1 MINFREIRETRDWTL
16 FLDRDGV
23 INERLPGLYINKMQD
38 LRLLPGVTDALR
50 TFHDIFRYIIIV
62 TNQQG
67 IGKGLMTED
76 ELETVHAYMLE
87 LIRSSGGRIDHV
99 FYSAALASDGHP
111 DRKPGTG
118 MALKAQSL
126 FPDIDFSRSVM
137 VGDGEGD
144 VLFGQ
149 ALGMKTVWIPSTDP
163 KPDFSIE
170 PDLCCSSLKCFAE
183 KF

>member
-1 MINFREIRETRDWTL
+1 MINFREIKETGNWTL

-23 INERLPGLYINKMQD
+23 INERLPGLYINQMQD
-38 LRLLPGVTDALR
+38 FRLLPGVTDALR
-50 TFHDIFRYIIIV
+50 VFDHIFRHIIVV

-67 IGKGLMTED
+67 IGKGLMTEN
-76 ELETVHAYMLE
+76 ELAVIHEYMLE
-87 LIRSSGGRIDHV
+87 LIRGKGGRVDHI
-99 FYSAALASDGHP
+99 FHSPALSADGHP

-118 MALKAQSL
+118 MAIKAKTL

-137 VGDGEGD
+137 VGDGASD
-144 VLFGQ
+144 ILFGQ

-170 PDLCCSSLKCFAE
+170 PDLCCRSLKCFAE